1 MSVLSYGSPFCLSLD
16 TQVVNDGKIN
26 LSYTSL
32 SENEVQ
38 NLNKYISF
46 IWDYQF
52 SVPAVE

>member
-1 MSVLSYGSPFCLSLD
+1 MSVLSYGSPFCISLD

-38 NLNKYISF
+38 SLNKYISF

-52 SVPAVE
+52 SVPTVE